1 MIFHAKAKDTNSV
14 LAANFIN
21 CFMRLLEIR
30 VLGVIFGKTMIVD
43 ADNTMKELSEKG
55 KDDARL

>member
-1 MIFHAKAKDTNSV
+1 M

-21 CFMRLLEIR
+21 CFMRLPGNKSAR
-30 VLGVIFGKTMIVD
+30 SHFGKPMIVD

-55 KDDARL
+55 KGDADVLASDGRL